1 MGSIEEIGSIELE
14 LDDLSQLPTLT
25 EKSIL
30 AATTAR
36 FKQNKI
42 YVSCIMNHTNI
53 FKLEY

>member
-42 YVSCIMNHTNI
+42 YVSYIMNHTNI
-53 FKLEY
+53 FK